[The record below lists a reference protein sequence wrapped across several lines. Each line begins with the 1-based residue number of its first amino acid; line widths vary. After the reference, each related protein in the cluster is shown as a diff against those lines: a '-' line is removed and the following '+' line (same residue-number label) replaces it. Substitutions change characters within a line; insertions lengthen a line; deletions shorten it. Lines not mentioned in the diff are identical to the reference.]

1 MQKISSRHIIVS
13 ALFSMLMVLPAMSQ
27 DEKPAAIST
36 TNGIWIYLGNEIP
49 KDFRY
54 EVFRNEGKGN
64 FNLIGT
70 TSYPADEKEMK
81 TRVDRYYPM
90 FPDLDRL
97 GEREILR
104 IRKFAEKNTTTD
116 TIAMYNLPVMHLAFG
131 TALFDND
138 VHPGGSYQYSV
149 RKVTGKETQVWERQS
164 NLVSFPAK
172 TDIMKPV
179 FRDKEESAAQI
190 LIRWFVPEQKRLNSF
205 SVYRRVYGQGDFRVI
220 NAVKGYNASHDTVFL
235 IAIDT
240 TVGVPGFYQYYL
252 QPFDIYG
259 NKGPGSDT
267 VGAGTLGNAYNP
279 VPDFLRARGKDKDHQ
294 VQISW
299 GFSDKKYIRGVEVYR
314 SSSFDKGF
322 NRIALLAAGDT
333 SYTDVI
339 PVANQN
345 YWYYLV
351 IVGPV
356 SKTMPS
362 AKVSAMFRAA
372 GEKPLPPSETGAESV
387 RGGVKVYWTYDEPY
401 AKGFYVYR
409 YNYDKSDYTQVSGLL
424 PAGGSI
430 YSFIDSVGPG
440 QGGDVFR
447 YAVRAV
453 NDLDQMS
460 DFSPSASAS
469 PGVKAVISVPLNPRI
484 STTANGIML
493 IWDDLRIS
501 EPALMGYK
509 VYRRA
514 ADEKSY
520 LLMTNDTVRND
531 KNYYSD
537 TTLVQGKDYQYEVT
551 AIDYYGNESAKSNPV
566 SFSMTSLHIIPPV
579 ITRAV
584 STADGIMISW
594 GQVTD
599 NDVISV
605 KVYRTQSGGPSTL
618 IATLPKDTDQYL
630 DKTAS
635 KGELCIYEIALIT
648 GDNLESGRSRGVSVR
663 R

>member
-1 MQKISSRHIIVS
+1 MQKISSLHIIVS
-13 ALFSMLMVLPAMSQ
+13 AFFAMLMVLPAMSQ

-54 EVFRNEGKGN
+54 EVYRKEGKGN
-64 FNLIGT
+64 FNLIGN

-81 TRVDRYYPM
+81 TRVDRYELM
-90 FPDLDRL
+90 FPVLDKL

-131 TALFDND
+131 TAFFDND
-138 VHPGGSYQYSV
+138 VHPGSSYQYSV
-149 RKVTGKETQVWERQS
+149 RKMTGKDTQVWERQS
-164 NLVSFPAK
+164 NLSSFPAK
-172 TDIMKPV
+172 TDILKPV
-179 FRDKEESAAQI
+179 FIDKEESATQI
-190 LIRWFVPEQKRLNSF
+190 LLRWFVPEQKRLNSF
-205 SVYRRVYGQGDFRVI
+205 SVYRRVYGQGDFRVL

-240 TVGVPGFYQYYL
+240 TVRVPGFYQYYL

-259 NKGPGSDT
+259 NNGPGSDT

-294 VQISW
+294 VEISW
-299 GFSDKKYIRGVEVYR
+299 GFRDKKYLRGIELFR
-314 SSSFDKGF
+314 SSSFDRGF
-322 NRIALLAAGDT
+322 ARIALLAAGDT
-333 SYTDVI
+333 SYTDVV

-351 IVGPV
+351 IDGPV
-356 SKTMPS
+356 SKSMPS

-372 GEKPLPPSETGAESV
+372 GEKPLPPSETGAKSV

-409 YNYDKSDYTQVSGLL
+409 YNYNRSDYTQVSGLL

-447 YAVRAV
+447 YAVRTV
-453 NDLDQMS
+453 DDLDQMS
-460 DFSPSASAS
+460 DLSPSASAS
-469 PGVKAVISVPLNPRI
+469 PGVKAIISVPLNPRI

-501 EPALMGYK
+501 ENTLMGYK

-514 ADEKSY
+514 GDEKSFR
-520 LLMTNDTVRND
+520 LMPNDTLRND

-537 TTLVQGKDYQYEVT
+537 STLVTGKNYQYEVT
-551 AIDYYGNESAKSNPV
+551 AIDYYGNESKKSLPV
-566 SFSMTSLHIIPPV
+566 SISMGSSHIVPPV
-579 ITRAV
+579 INRAV

-594 GQVTD
+594 GQVND
-599 NDVISV
+599 NNITSV
-605 KVYRTQSGGPSTL
+605 KIYRAQPGGQPSV
-618 IATLPKDTDQYL
+618 IATMPKDTEQYL
-630 DKTAS
+630 DKTTA
-635 KGELCIYEIALIT
+635 KGELYIYEISLIT
-648 GDNLESGRSRGVSVR
+648 GDNNESIRSRGVSVR